1 MKRALIWLPLGLFGV
16 FFAVVAVG
24 LMRPADTTVHS
35 TLVDKP
41 LPAFKLEPVVSGKPG
56 LASSDFGTGK
66 PRLLN
71 VFASWC
77 IPCIAEAPQLMALKA
92 RGVPIDAIAIHDTG
106 PAIAAFLRR
115 NGDPYGAIGDDSRS
129 RVQMALGSS
138 GVPET
143 FLIDGRGRI
152 VRQYIGDIRADQVD
166 QIVRDMAA
174 AR

>member
-77 IPCIAEAPQLMALKA
+77 IPASPSAAADGAQGA
-92 RGVPIDAIAIHDTG
+92 RGAD
-106 PAIAAFLRR
+106 RR
-115 NGDPYGAIGDDSRS
+115 DRDP
-129 RVQMALGSS
+129 
-138 GVPET
+138 
-143 FLIDGRGRI
+143 
-152 VRQYIGDIRADQVD
+152 
-166 QIVRDMAA
+166 
-174 AR
+174 